1 MNVRNRASTRTAVRT
16 ESVMSN
22 HLKTI
27 VFTDLVKSTAVKSLL
42 PGEDLEARNQA
53 YLATIEAPHRQRAS
67 SLVSICRAAG
77 SSKTRATVIY

>member
-1 MNVRNRASTRTAVRT
+1 
-16 ESVMSN
+16 MSN

-53 YLATIEAPHRQRAS
+53 YLATIEAPHRQRIVAVGG
-67 SLVSICRAAG
+67 LGAG
-77 SSKTRATVIY
+77 WSKTRAMATC